1 MASGGEGGGRGSFKD
16 LIVEELSL
24 LLKNFICRWLQRH
37 GFGDAIMNQEV
48 LNAMKLL
55 NPRQHKVSQA
65 LQDIGDQV
73 DGDGGLRRLTN
84 DPSII
89 PTKEVFLKVVCAL
102 FSDGKISW
110 GRVVSVFWFA
120 CLLVMKVHENRI
132 FDIIRDIIT
141 WTIDYF
147 RDKVIN
153 WIKEQGGWEGIYS
166 HFGTP
171 TWQVAAIF
179 LAGVLTTLF
188 VVQKI

>member
-1 MASGGEGGGRGSFKD
+1 MMSSAARVKKYNVIDYAEMSEKKMASGGEGDRGSLKD

-37 GFGDAIMNQEV
+37 GFGDAIMIQEV
-48 LNAMKLL
+48 LHATELL

-73 DGDGGLRRLTN
+73 DGDGELSRLTK

-89 PTKEVFLKVVCAL
+89 PTKDVFMKVVCAL

-120 CLLVMKVHENRI
+120 CLLVMKVSGA
-132 FDIIRDIIT
+132 F
-141 WTIDYF
+141 
-147 RDKVIN
+147 
-153 WIKEQGGWEGIYS
+153 S
-166 HFGTP
+166 
-171 TWQVAAIF
+171 
-179 LAGVLTTLF
+179 LF
-188 VVQKI
+188 SCSRE